1 MMITKHPYMKH
12 FGLLCLTITL
22 FLAACTSAPESQIN
36 EIPSPASDNSFF
48 PRLFTDNTGTVF
60 MSWMEQDENSV
71 TKLKYATFTNE
82 TWSEPVEI
90 ASDSTWFVNWADYP
104 AIIARNG
111 KPMAAHWLDKVEGGT
126 YAYHI
131 MMKTYN
137 EGWSD
142 SFTPHTDNT
151 PTEHGFV
158 SMTPATDSTYIA
170 LWLDGRQTLDRA
182 VDDYAN
188 MDKAM
193 TLRAAQISN
202 TGDILEDYR
211 VDETVCDC
219 CQTAIVKTEKGYAA
233 AYRNRTPDEI
243 RDIYTTTLINSE
255 WSAPT
260 AINNDN
266 WHIAACPVNGLAID
280 AHGNTVAVAW
290 FTGANDEALVKMAL
304 SQDHGQTYGEPIL
317 LDDQAPLGRVDLNM
331 SDEFLWVSW
340 QRPNQEGAELL
351 IRKYDL
357 NGKMM
362 EEYSVPGLSKD
373 RSSGFPQIT
382 VYNKKFVISYT
393 DLSDKNPTVKTLNL
407 D

>member
-1 MMITKHPYMKH
+1 MKY
-12 FGLLCLTITL
+12 FGLICLTTSLL
-22 FLAACTSAPESQIN
+22 FATCTSNPESSIK
-36 EIPSPASDNSFF
+36 EIPSPASDNSFY

-60 MSWMEQDENSV
+60 MSWMEQGENSV
-71 TKLKYATFTNE
+71 TKLKYATFKDD

-111 KPMAAHWLDKVEGGT
+111 KPMAAHWLDKVDGGT

-131 MMKTYN
+131 KMKAYH
-137 EGWSD
+137 ESWSEP
-142 SFTPHTDNT
+142 FTPHTDNT

-158 SMTPATDSTYIA
+158 SMIPATDSSYMA
-170 LWLDGRQTLDRA
+170 LWLDGRNTLDRE

-193 TLRAAQISN
+193 TLRAAHISN

-211 VDETVCDC
+211 LDETVCDC
-219 CQTAIVKTEKGYAA
+219 CQTAIVKTVIGYAA
-233 AYRNRTPDEI
+233 AYRNRTSDEI
-243 RDIYTTTLINSE
+243 RDIYTTTLINDKWSE
-255 WSAPT
+255 PT
-260 AINNDN
+260 AIYNDN
-266 WHIAACPVNGLAID
+266 WQIAACPVNGPAID

-304 SQDHGQTYGEPIL
+304 SQDHGQTYGDPIL
-317 LDDQAPLGRVDLNM
+317 LDDQVPLGRVDLNM
-331 SDEFLWVSW
+331 NDESLWVSW
-340 QRPNQEGAELL
+340 LKPNDEDAELV

-357 NGKMM
+357 KGEMI

-382 VYNKKFVISYT
+382 EFGDGLVISFT
-393 DLSDKNPTVKTLNL
+393 DLSYIEPQVKTLYL
-407 D
+407 E

>member
-1 MMITKHPYMKH
+1 MKH
-12 FGLLCLTITL
+12 FGIICLTTSLL
-22 FLAACTSAPESQIN
+22 FAACTSNPESSIK
-36 EIPSPASDNSFF
+36 EIPSPASDNSFY

-71 TKLKYATFTNE
+71 TKLKYATFMDD
-82 TWSEPVEI
+82 TWSEPVVI

-111 KPMAAHWLDKVEGGT
+111 KPMAAHWLDKVKGGT

-131 MMKTYN
+131 KMKAYN

-158 SMTPATDSTYIA
+158 SMTPATDSSYMA
-170 LWLDGRQTLDRA
+170 LWLDGRQTLDRE

-211 VDETVCDC
+211 IDETVCDC
-219 CQTAIVKTEKGYAA
+219 CQTAIVKTEIGYAA

-243 RDIYTTTLINSE
+243 RDIYTTTLINDDWSE
-255 WSAPT
+255 PK
-260 AINNDN
+260 AIHDDN
-266 WHIAACPVNGLAID
+266 WQVAACPVNGPAID
-280 AHGNTVAVAW
+280 AHSNTVAVAW
-290 FTGANDEALVKMAL
+290 FTGANDEALVKMAI
-304 SQDHGQTYGEPIL
+304 SQDHGQTYRDPIL

-331 SDEFLWVSW
+331 NDESLWVSW
-340 QRPNQEGAELL
+340 LRPNQEDAELV

-357 NGKMM
+357 KGELM
-362 EEYSVPGLSKD
+362 EEYSLTGLSKD
-373 RSSGFPQIT
+373 RSSGFPQIAE
-382 VYNKKFVISYT
+382 YGEELVIGIT
-393 DLSDKNPTVKTLNL
+393 DVSGSNPVIKTTLL
-407 D
+407 K

>member
-1 MMITKHPYMKH
+1 MKY
-12 FGLLCLTITL
+12 FGLTCLTITL
-22 FLAACTSAPESQIN
+22 FLATCTSTPESRIQ
-36 EIPSPASDNSFF
+36 EIPSPASDNSFY

-60 MSWMEQDENSV
+60 MSWMEQDENSI
-71 TKLKYATFTNE
+71 TKLKYSTYTDE

-111 KPMAAHWLDKVEGGT
+111 KPMAAHWLDKVDGGT

-131 MMKTYN
+131 KMKAYN
-137 EGWSD
+137 EVWTNT
-142 SFTPHTDNT
+142 FTPHTDNT

-158 SMTPATDSTYIA
+158 SMTPATDSSYIA
-170 LWLDGRQTLDRA
+170 LWLDGRNTLDRE

-219 CQTAIVKTEKGYAA
+219 CQTAIVKTETGYVA

-243 RDIYTTTLINSE
+243 RDIYTTTLINEE
-255 WSAPT
+255 WSEPT
-260 AINNDN
+260 TINNDN
-266 WHIAACPVNGLAID
+266 WQIAACPVNGPAID
-280 AHGNTVAVAW
+280 AHGITVAFAW
-290 FTGANDEALVKMAL
+290 FTGANDKALVKMAI

-331 SDEFLWVSW
+331 SDESLWVSW
-340 QRPNQEGAELL
+340 LRPNEEDAELV
-351 IRKYDL
+351 IRKYEL
-357 NGKMM
+357 NGEMM

-373 RSSGFPQIT
+373 RNSGFPQISE
-382 VYNKKFVISYT
+382 FGDGLVISYT
-393 DLSDKNPTVKTLNL
+393 DLNDKNPTVKTLIWNE
-407 D
+407 

>member
-1 MMITKHPYMKH
+1 MKF
-12 FGLLCLTITL
+12 FGLICLTTTFL
-22 FLAACTSAPESQIN
+22 LAACTSNPESSIKEN
-36 EIPSPASDNSFF
+36 PSPASDNSFY

-71 TKLKYATFTNE
+71 TKLKYATLKDD

-111 KPMAAHWLDKVEGGT
+111 NPMAAHWLDKVDGGT

-131 MMKTYN
+131 KMKAYN
-137 EGWSD
+137 ESWSE
-142 SFTPHTDNT
+142 SFTPHADNT

-158 SMTPATDSTYIA
+158 SMTSATDSSYMA
-170 LWLDGRQTLDRA
+170 LWLDGRNTLDRE

-193 TLRAAQISN
+193 TLRAAQIST
-202 TGDILEDYR
+202 TGDVMEEYL
-211 VDETVCDC
+211 VDEMVCDC
-219 CQTAIVKTEKGYAA
+219 CQTAIVKTEIGYAA

-243 RDIYTTTLINSE
+243 RDIYTTTLINDE
-255 WSAPT
+255 WSEPT

-266 WHIAACPVNGLAID
+266 WQIAACPVNGPAID

-290 FTGANDEALVKMAL
+290 FTGANDEAVVKMAL
-304 SQDHGQTYGEPIL
+304 SQDHGQTYGVPII

-331 SDEFLWVSW
+331 SDESLWVSW
-340 QRPNQEGAELL
+340 LRPNQEGAELL

-357 NGKMM
+357 KGEMM

-382 VYNKKFVISYT
+382 EYGDGLVISYT
-393 DLSDKNPTVKTLNL
+393 DLSNTGNTVKALYL
-407 D
+407 E